1 MKSCKRHALA
11 DLKRLDDCMQD
22 RSELSDVDLLRSI
35 LVVLDTRSWLLR
47 EENELEESEIDGRDD
62 DDNLMEI
69 KSAFEKIT
77 DFFRAPLEV

>member
-22 RSELSDVDLLRSI
+22 RLELSDVDLLRSI
-35 LVVLDTRSWLLR
+35 LVVLDTQSWLLR

-77 DFFRAPLEV
+77 DFFRAPLEA

>member
-11 DLKRLDDCMQD
+11 DLKRLDDCMRD
-22 RSELSDVDLLRSI
+22 RLELSDVDLLRSI

-77 DFFRAPLEV
+77 DFFRAPLEA

>member
-1 MKSCKRHALA
+1 M
-11 DLKRLDDCMQD
+11 
-22 RSELSDVDLLRSI
+22 
-35 LVVLDTRSWLLR
+35 VLDTRSWLVR
-47 EENELEESEIDGRDD
+47 EENELEESEIDSRDD

>member
-1 MKSCKRHALA
+1 MTVCR
-11 DLKRLDDCMQD
+11 DRL
-22 RSELSDVDLLRSI
+22 ELSDVDLLRSI
-35 LVVLDTRSWLLR
+35 LVVLDTQSWLLR

-77 DFFRAPLEV
+77 DFFRAPLEA